1 MMAQQ
6 HDPTSQ
12 ANYWAHSVDP
22 SCPCCAGRIQVDSM
36 SMAGQPT
43 LPTPTPSYSS
53 EVRASE
59 MQSTVRLSPPEGV
72 SRALPNAPDVPSYTD
87 RAFENMSVVQ
97 DEALS
102 NFFSEMLHPFP
113 GDYDPTIASQLL
125 SFNTA
130 LDRLTED
137 SNIVPETFASTSAKL
152 DYQPVALD
160 EKFSR
165 LTQDIDMKLD
175 GWRMCLDDSVKS
187 LVKEAV
193 TEASNNTW
201 TDRER
206 NLVRMLGVL
215 LDNAKRTQDRFNSLD
230 KSLVDT
236 NSSIKSLASRQ
247 ISLDGLTEVL
257 EMQIRQNT
265 FDIRPDYGAYTRGLA
280 QLHSEY
286 TRRAA
291 YTEEFLGFVKTSMEA
306 VRDEAH
312 AGKAELAEM
321 IGKTLQIE
329 NGQLKMLEKDVCSLK
344 SAVGIEDTLSNP
356 NGVGMEVVSGSI
368 EGRQIHPSLA
378 ARMDYLERGIKEQT
392 ALLRL
397 LMGKC
402 KLLMHMP

>member
-22 SCPCCAGRIQVDSM
+22 SFPCCAGRIQVDSM

-43 LPTPTPSYSS
+43 FPTPTPSYSS

-72 SRALPNAPDVPSYTD
+72 SRALPNSPDVPSYTD
-87 RAFENMSVVQ
+87 RASESMSVVQ

-102 NFFSEMLHPFP
+102 NFFSEMQSAFP
-113 GDYDPTIASQLL
+113 GDYDPTIASQLS

-130 LDRLTED
+130 LDRLTEN
-137 SNIVPETFASTSAKL
+137 SNIGHETFASTSAKL
-152 DYQPVALD
+152 DYQPVALE
-160 EKFSR
+160 EKLSR

-215 LDNAKRTQDRFNSLD
+215 LDNAKRTQDRLTSLD
-230 KSLVDT
+230 TSLVDI
-236 NSSIKSLASRQ
+236 NSSIKSLASRE

-257 EMQIRQNT
+257 EMQISQS
-265 FDIRPDYGAYTRGLA
+265 LA
-280 QLHSEY
+280 QLQSEY

-306 VRDEAH
+306 IRDEAH

-329 NGQLKMLEKDVCSLK
+329 NGQLKMLEKDICSLK

-356 NGVGMEVVSGSI
+356 NDVGMEVVSGSI

-378 ARMDYLERGIKEQT
+378 TRMDYLERGIKEQT
-392 ALLRL
+392 ALLHL
-397 LMGKC
+397 LMGTC
-402 KLLMHMP
+402 KLFIYMP

>member
-22 SCPCCAGRIQVDSM
+22 SFPCCAGRIQVDTM

-43 LPTPTPSYSS
+43 FPTPTPSYSS

-72 SRALPNAPDVPSYTD
+72 SRALPNSPDVPSYTD
-87 RAFENMSVVQ
+87 RASESMSVVQ

-102 NFFSEMLHPFP
+102 NFFSEMLYPFP
-113 GDYDPTIASQLL
+113 GDYDPTIASQLS

-130 LDRLTED
+130 LDRLTEN
-137 SNIVPETFASTSAKL
+137 SNIGHETFASTSAKL
-152 DYQPVALD
+152 DYQPVALE
-160 EKFSR
+160 EKLSR

-215 LDNAKRTQDRFNSLD
+215 LDNAKRTQDRLTSLD
-230 KSLVDT
+230 TSLVDI
-236 NSSIKSLASRQ
+236 NSSIKSLASRE

-257 EMQIRQNT
+257 EMQISQS
-265 FDIRPDYGAYTRGLA
+265 LA
-280 QLHSEY
+280 QLQSEY

-291 YTEEFLGFVKTSMEA
+291 YTEEFLEFVKTSMEA
-306 VRDEAH
+306 IRDEAH

-329 NGQLKMLEKDVCSLK
+329 NGQLKMLEKDICSLK
-344 SAVGIEDTLSNP
+344 SAVGIEDALSNP
-356 NGVGMEVVSGSI
+356 NDVGMEVVSESI
-368 EGRQIHPSLA
+368 SEGRQIHPSLA

-392 ALLRL
+392 VLLRL

-402 KLLMHMP
+402 KLLIHMP